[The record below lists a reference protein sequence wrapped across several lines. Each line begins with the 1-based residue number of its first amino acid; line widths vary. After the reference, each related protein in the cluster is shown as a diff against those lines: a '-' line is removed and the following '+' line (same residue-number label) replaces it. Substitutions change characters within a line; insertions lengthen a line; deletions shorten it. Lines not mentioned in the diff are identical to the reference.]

1 MYEFPAHLSRGPVS
15 FPSHHFPPAVAD
27 DPEELAVR
35 HLFNRRGITPVMKL
49 QFHILGKVAFTASI
63 LAVAHGT
70 VIRVLLACFRQSFW
84 RGRNGVFLCGILGRH
99 LGFRGAR
106 FFLSEIWLGAENSTE
121 QHCTRNEDRPTHSI
135 LPTGRAPPKERTRL
149 DFERILRPHDVEGKG
164 LS

>member
-1 MYEFPAHLSRGPVS
+1 
-15 FPSHHFPPAVAD
+15 
-27 DPEELAVR
+27 
-35 HLFNRRGITPVMKL
+35 MKL

-70 VIRVLLACFRQSFW
+70 VIPVLLACFRQSFW

-164 LS
+164 LSSELLTWRSEEHTSELKSPMYLVC